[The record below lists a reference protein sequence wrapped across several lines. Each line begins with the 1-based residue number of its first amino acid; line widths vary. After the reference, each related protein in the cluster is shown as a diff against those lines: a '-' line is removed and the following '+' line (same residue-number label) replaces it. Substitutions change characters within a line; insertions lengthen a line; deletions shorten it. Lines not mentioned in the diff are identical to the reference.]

1 MNVVLQ
7 RLEMNMS
14 DSRNERHPFLDD
26 LTADAELAS
35 SVLRDR
41 VVGRD
46 DIRLLIN
53 AVGALYGS
61 QTPTFLETSDVR
73 LVLEYVAVLTS
84 GEKLS
89 ATVVADRNSDG
100 SVPRVSV
107 RMSPLGAVLSIATH
121 LREIFS
127 EQFPEEIFL

>member
-1 MNVVLQ
+1 
-7 RLEMNMS
+7 MS

-53 AVGALYGS
+53 AVGALYGGS

-73 LVLEYVAVLTS
+73 LVLEYEAVLKS

-89 ATVVADRNSDG
+89 ATVIAVRNADG

-121 LREIFS
+121 LREMFS